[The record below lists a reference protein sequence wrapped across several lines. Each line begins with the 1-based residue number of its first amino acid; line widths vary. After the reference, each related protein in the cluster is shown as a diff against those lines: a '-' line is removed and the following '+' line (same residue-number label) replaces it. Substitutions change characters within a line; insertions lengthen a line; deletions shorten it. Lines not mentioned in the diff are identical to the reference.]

1 MSERNCDEGLD
12 ANLEHIYNN
21 QSLSQS
27 LTDEIVDVAKFLK
40 AKITDLDFAG
50 EPNPSEFCK
59 KLQSWEKIQKLDY
72 PLDTMNKEIDAINQ
86 SQKVKKEKD
95 DKEEIK
101 AGKQISDIP
110 NYSRDTE
117 QRMGCF

>member
-1 MSERNCDEGLD
+1 M
-12 ANLEHIYNN
+12 
-21 QSLSQS
+21 SQS

-40 AKITDLDFAG
+40 AKITDLDFG

-86 SQKVKKEKD
+86 SQKVKKRRMIRKRL
-95 DKEEIK
+95 
-101 AGKQISDIP
+101 KQENKLVI
-110 NYSRDTE
+110 
-117 QRMGCF
+117 FKLF